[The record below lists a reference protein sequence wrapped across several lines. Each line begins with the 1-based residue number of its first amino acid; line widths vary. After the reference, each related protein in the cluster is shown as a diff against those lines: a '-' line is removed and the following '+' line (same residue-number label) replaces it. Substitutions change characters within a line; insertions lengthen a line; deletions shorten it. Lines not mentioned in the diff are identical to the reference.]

1 MNVPNRKEKK
11 IKKDLWSS
19 FANIGSHELNK
30 ILTKIILKYKLT
42 DYFIGLFFFQSNCYM
57 RVEPP
62 AIAFSSLLSK
72 STGFLTVLFQSMKY
86 LQPQT
91 GLGVV
96 LVSIAQPKS

>member
-42 DYFIGLFFFQSNCYM
+42 DYFIGLFFFSIQLLYESGAASDSLF
-57 RVEPP
+57 E
-62 AIAFSSLLSK
+62 SS
-72 STGFLTVLFQSMKY
+72 
-86 LQPQT
+86 
-91 GLGVV
+91 
-96 LVSIAQPKS
+96 I

>member
-42 DYFIGLFFFQSNCYM
+42 DYFIGLFFFFN
-57 RVEPP
+57 PT
-62 AIAFSSLLSK
+62 AI
-72 STGFLTVLFQSMKY
+72 
-86 LQPQT
+86 
-91 GLGVV
+91 
-96 LVSIAQPKS
+96 